1 MSRSIQNFSCA
12 PVSHTSETTSPMS
25 DVITYPQAAR
35 LLGVPVGTLYC
46 WVHERRI
53 PHIRLGA
60 RLVRFS
66 RTATL
71 EWLKRHH
78 VAAKA

>member
-1 MSRSIQNFSCA
+1 MSRANHNVSSA
-12 PVSHTSETTSPMS
+12 PVIQTPDSGSTAS
-25 DVITYPQAAR
+25 DVITYPQAAA

-66 RTATL
+66 RTTTL
-71 EWLKRHH
+71 AWLNGHQ

>member
-1 MSRSIQNFSCA
+1 MSRAIHNAS
-12 PVSHTSETTSPMS
+12 PVPALPTPDAASTFS
-25 DVITYPQAAR
+25 DVITYPQAAA

-71 EWLKRHH
+71 DWLNGHH
-78 VAAKA
+78 VAAKP